1 MKPKAWLIA
10 CAASDFISFISTS
23 QIDNMSSD
31 VVLFPDAGPLIT
43 LAYADALDVL
53 LKPGWAVTLVDM
65 VLQELTRNVTP
76 TSEKLAQWV
85 QRHQLPVLTTQ
96 ISQRYQAQLAGGV
109 LNPHKSNL
117 GELAIQETMNNLTM
131 EMPLKQA
138 VFLFEDHKIARASF
152 LLPHNC
158 RKVST
163 RAYLMFLQEKGWIT
177 SALEIER
184 KAIQAGRAFSSMR
197 FPVVASSD

>member
-1 MKPKAWLIA
+1 
-10 CAASDFISFISTS
+10 
-23 QIDNMSSD
+23 MSSD
-31 VVLFPDAGPLIT
+31 VLIFPDAGPFIT

-96 ISQRYQAQLAGGV
+96 ISQRYQAQLSGGI
-109 LNPHKSNL
+109 LNQNKSNL
-117 GELAIQETMNNLTM
+117 GELAIQETMNNLAM

-197 FPVVASSD
+197 FPVVAASD